1 MSGLTV
7 SAEEYSVL
15 SEWLV
20 TFARHDPFF
29 GQDGVAE
36 VRRSLA
42 KAGVGARARQG
53 LAMAIGD
60 CMEMAANWTPE
71 TIAAFNAECASNGL
85 PSLADIQ
92 LRFWKTIRAIQTRG
106 HIRTEKEYYAL
117 REAVEMMTD
126 AEASRQSWNLLW
138 AFEEKAAPKGS

>member
-20 TFARHDPFF
+20 TFVRHDPSL
-29 GQDGVAE
+29 GQDSVAILQ
-36 VRRSLA
+36 RSLA
-42 KAGVGARARQG
+42 EAGVGARARQG
-53 LAMAIGD
+53 LASAIGD
-60 CMEMAANWTPE
+60 CMAMAVNWPPAA
-71 TIAAFNAECASNGL
+71 IAAFNSECASNGL

-92 LRFWKTIRAIQTRG
+92 LRFWNSIRAIQARG
-106 HIRTEKEYYAL
+106 HIRTETEYYAL
-117 REAVEMMTD
+117 REAVEMITD
-126 AEASRQSWNLLW
+126 PEVSQQAWDLLW